1 MDKVTGQC
9 PQTTTLNDVDVKITS
24 GYISFPFQSMVI
36 REPLWPS
43 SKAKFF
49 WLVSRRTSVRI

>member
-9 PQTTTLNDVDVKITS
+9 PQTTTLNDVGVKITS
-24 GYISFPFQSMVI
+24 GYISFPLQSMVI
-36 REPLWPS
+36 PEPLWPS
-43 SKAKFF
+43 GKAKCF